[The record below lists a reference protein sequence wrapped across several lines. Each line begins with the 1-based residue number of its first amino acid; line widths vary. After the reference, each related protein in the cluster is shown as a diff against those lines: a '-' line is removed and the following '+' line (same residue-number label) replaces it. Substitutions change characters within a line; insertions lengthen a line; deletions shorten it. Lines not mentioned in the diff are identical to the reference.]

1 MRHGAWATRVTTLA
15 AAGLLLAGCGGV
27 AAGREQQEAVNEPVD
42 GAVTRVEVDSDAGAL
57 RLVAGEKASVEQ
69 DLRWTG
75 EARPQVEQKVDGG
88 VLRVTVRCPDQG
100 GDRCQ
105 AGLVVTAPAASSAL
119 ADVRAGGIEVQ
130 GLTGALD
137 LTSSAGEVSATGAGP
152 GDVRARSSAGAVEL
166 TFAAAAADVTAE
178 SSAGGVEI
186 RVPVGPAYEV
196 TAETSAGSTEVGVP
210 DQPGADHRITA
221 KSSAGGV
228 SVLPAR

>member
-1 MRHGAWATRVTTLA
+1 MTAVV
-15 AAGLLLAGCGGV
+15 AGLLLAGCGGV
-27 AAGREQQEAVNEPVD
+27 AAGPEQQQTVNEPVD
-42 GAVTRVEVDSDAGAL
+42 GPVTRLEVDSDAGDV
-57 RLVAGEKASVEQ
+57 RLVAGERPAVEQ

-75 EARPQVEQKVDGG
+75 DARPQVEQKVEGG
-88 VLRVTVRCPDQG
+88 VLRITARCPDQV

-105 AGLVVTAPAASSAL
+105 ARLVVTAPAASSAL
-119 ADVRAGGIEVQ
+119 VDLRAGGIEVR

-137 LTSSAGEVSATGAGP
+137 LTSSAGGVDATGVGP
-152 GDVRARSSAGAVEL
+152 GDVRAKSSAGSVEL

-178 SSAGGVEI
+178 SSAGGVEV

-228 SVLPAR
+228 SVLPAG

>member
-1 MRHGAWATRVTTLA
+1 MTAVV
-15 AAGLLLAGCGGV
+15 AGLLLAGCGGV
-27 AAGREQQEAVNEPVD
+27 AAGPEQQQTVNEPVD
-42 GAVTRVEVDSDAGAL
+42 GPVTRVEVDSDAGDV
-57 RLVAGEKASVEQ
+57 RLVAGEKAAVEQ

-75 EARPQVEQKVDGG
+75 GARPQVEQKVDGG
-88 VLRVTVRCPDQG
+88 VLRITARCPDQV

-119 ADVRAGGIEVQ
+119 VDLRAGGIEVR

-137 LTSSAGEVSATGAGP
+137 LTSSAGGVEATGVGP
-152 GDVRARSSAGAVEL
+152 GDVRAKSSAGSVEL

-178 SSAGGVEI
+178 SSAGGVEV

-196 TAETSAGSTEVGVP
+196 SAETSAGSTEVGVP

-228 SVLPAR
+228 SVLPAG